1 MISTAQLDQWAPRVL
16 SLLRIAAALCF
27 FEVGTMKI
35 LHFPTAFMGGA
46 ELPTHLKVAG
56 YLELIGGFL
65 LVIGLFVRP
74 VAFILSGE
82 MAFAFFIGHVTPHG
96 TLHPCSERGRA
107 GSCLL
112 LCVLLSRLRRRRG
125 MEPRRMAGKALRS
138 SRLTLRVRL

>member
-46 ELPTHLKVAG
+46 ELPALIKVAG

-82 MAFAFFIGHVTPHG
+82 MAFAFFISARHAS
-96 TLHPCSERGRA
+96 PCSERGCA

-125 MEPRRMAGKALRS
+125 MEPRRLAGKALRI